1 MKYDAVKYGK
11 ARLLTKL
18 WLLTGATLDHA
29 MFLGPA
35 SPARSATACHS
46 TSGTRHAMP
55 AASRSDRLVFDSDDV
70 RERSPAR
77 RGPPHL
83 LLPRPIHPSL
93 CSVLGPV
100 QCPALRVCIL
110 CASDTL
116 PCLYFTRRLSW
127 PASSEVPSPRL
138 GDEEIISK
146 KRETI
151 NNPAIAAPMIIY
163 APCFNCVSLRICLHV
178 RFHAGIPSSHTSHR
192 AKPVIPFAW
201 WLSASLSH
209 AQASAPVPADR
220 H

>member
-1 MKYDAVKYGK
+1 MSAKGRLPVADRRIYYYPDRSIRVFAQFW
-11 ARLLTKL
+11 AR
-18 WLLTGATLDHA
+18 
-29 MFLGPA
+29 F
-35 SPARSATACHS
+35 S
-46 TSGTRHAMP
+46 
-55 AASRSDRLVFDSDDV
+55 
-70 RERSPAR
+70 
-77 RGPPHL
+77 
-83 LLPRPIHPSL
+83 
-93 CSVLGPV
+93 
-100 QCPALRVCIL
+100 CPALRVCIL

>member
-1 MKYDAVKYGK
+1 VIPNANSSHLRQG
-11 ARLLTKL
+11 
-18 WLLTGATLDHA
+18 HA
-29 MFLGPA
+29 C
-35 SPARSATACHS
+35 RQ
-46 TSGTRHAMP
+46 
-55 AASRSDRLVFDSDDV
+55 SRSPDWLVFDSDDV

-77 RGPPHL
+77 RGPTF
-83 LLPRPIHPSL
+83 RSPIHPSL
-93 CSVLGPV
+93 CPV
-100 QCPALRVCIL
+100 YRPARRVCVL

-127 PASSEVPSPRL
+127 PASSEALSPRL

-163 APCFNCVSLRICLHV
+163 APCFNCVFLRICLHV

-192 AKPVIPFAW
+192 TKPVIPFACPVSFSCLPGFL
-201 WLSASLSH
+201 WLMVVRVSFSH
-209 AQASAPVPADR
+209 AQALAPVSADR

>member
-1 MKYDAVKYGK
+1 MPCQQG
-11 ARLLTKL
+11 
-18 WLLTGATLDHA
+18 TLY
-29 MFLGPA
+29 P
-35 SPARSATACHS
+35 
-46 TSGTRHAMP
+46 
-55 AASRSDRLVFDSDDV
+55 LVFDSADV

-77 RGPPHL
+77 RGPS
-83 LLPRPIHPSL
+83 RNPIHPSL
-93 CSVLGPV
+93 CPV
-100 QCPALRVCIL
+100 YCPARRVCVL

-127 PASSEVPSPRL
+127 PASSEVLSPRL